1 MAKKKLI
8 ELNRGKCIASLLC
21 ALLNLKKSSP
31 SRWGFL
37 LKLNI
42 IRKCILSFEKLA
54 IFAGLTVSQLV
65 TGLNLNAD
73 ANKLSSTIFADFDR
87 DGDLD
92 VAEVTKGTGFI
103 SYHEKNWNEFIKE
116 TIPFATFSPDLLS
129 EVSSNSRYHKDL
141 LLLQKNSGKFALLSQ
156 NGSEGFVTQDT
167 GVLNAA
173 VNDAIIGD
181 FDQDGDEDLVY
192 ASSNGTIGWVK
203 NDGTEGF
210 APQGNLI
217 SGLNSDVSSIDLIDY
232 DSDGDTDIKFNS
244 GGLAQLQQNNGSEG
258 FSPNSNY
265 NSSEDYHFLQGDV
278 NNDGYT
284 DSMTVSATGQISVSK
299 SQGTEGFST
308 QNSDLQTN
316 IDQSV
321 LNDLD
326 GDGKLDLVYTTPQ
339 VLAWAKNEGSDG
351 FIAQQPI
358 YTTDGSIESF
368 AILDKDFDGD
378 KDIYFAESGKL
389 GFGAFKNIGSENFEL
404 QSHGDELAKPQ
415 SLEPSIALD
424 IDGDGDT
431 DLASIADNTN
441 YIEVH
446 QNNSLNWQTSNTA
459 TLPFSPDSVAPI
471 DYDSDGEDDLF
482 AFNQTTGEYAI
493 LQNRGSEGFE
503 VVSSGSIDSQSN
515 HAILADIDADGDQDL
530 VFTNPSGLAWAKNQS
545 SDGFIIQG
553 SLASQSSEITS
564 LEVSDIDEDGDN
576 DLFYS
581 TKGSGVANILQKQGT
596 DGFVAQ
602 EIDSGLSSIEDFEIA
617 DLDSD
622 GDEDII
628 FASSADSKIGYFN
641 NNGSEGF
648 VPGGTLA
655 TGISQVDQIK
665 VADLDLDNDM
675 DIVAASAQND
685 QSFWIKNSGSDGFIP
700 HQLG

>member
-31 SRWGFL
+31 SKWGFL
-37 LKLNI
+37 IKLNL

-92 VAEVTKGTGFI
+92 VAEITKGTGFI
-103 SYHEKNWNEFIKE
+103 SYHEKKWNEFKKE
-116 TIPFATFSPDLLS
+116 IIPFANFSPDLLS
-129 EVSSNSRYHKDL
+129 EVSNNSKYYKDL
-141 LLLQKNSGKFALLSQ
+141 LLLQKNSGKFAVLSQ

-181 FDQDGDEDLVY
+181 FDQDGDDDLVY

-203 NDGTEGF
+203 NNGTEGF
-210 APQGNLI
+210 IPQGSLI
-217 SGLNSDVSSIDLIDY
+217 SGLNSNVSSIDLIDY
-232 DSDGDTDIKFNS
+232 DSHGDTDVKFNS

-258 FSPNSNY
+258 FTPNSNY

-308 QNSDLQTN
+308 QNSNLQTSV
-316 IDQSV
+316 DKPV

-339 VLAWAKNEGSDG
+339 GLAWAKNEGSDG
-351 FIAQQPI
+351 FIAQQ
-358 YTTDGSIESF
+358 TLHAESTIENFEIS
-368 AILDKDFDGD
+368 DSGYSNQKE
-378 KDIYFAESGKL
+378 IYFSDSDKL
-389 GFGAFKNIGSENFEL
+389 GFSTLKNNGSENFEL
-404 QSHGDELAKPQ
+404 QSHGKELAKPQ
-415 SLEPSIALD
+415 SLEPSIAID
-424 IDGDGDT
+424 IDGDGST
-431 DLASIADNTN
+431 DLASVPGDTN

-446 QNNSLNWQTSNTA
+446 QNKSLNWQTSNST
-459 TLPFSPDSVAPI
+459 TLPFNPDSLAPI
-471 DYDSDGEDDLF
+471 DYDSDGENDLF
-482 AFNQTTGEYAI
+482 ALNQTTGDYAI

-503 VVSSGSIDSQSN
+503 VVSSGSLDSQAN
-515 HAILADIDADGDQDL
+515 HAVLADIDADGDQDL
-530 VFTNPSGLAWAKNQS
+530 VYVNSAGLAWAKNES
-545 SDGFIIQG
+545 SDGFTVQG
-553 SLASQSSEITS
+553 SLAAENSEVAS
-564 LEVSDIDEDGDN
+564 LEVSDFDEDGDH

-581 TKGSGVANILQKQGT
+581 TKGSGVANILKKQGT
-596 DGFVAQ
+596 DGFIAQ
-602 EIDSGLSSIEDFEIA
+602 EFDSGLSSIEDFEIS
-617 DLDSD
+617 DLDRD

-641 NNGSEGF
+641 NNGSDGF
-648 VPGGTLA
+648 VPGGTIA

-685 QSFWIKNSGSDGFIP
+685 QSYWIKNSGSDGFIP